1 MQPGGEADILSEAF
15 RSRAWSRESPVG
27 DPQRVPHFH
36 DQRRPFGI
44 TTGPDGSLW
53 FTEVS
58 GNKVG
63 QINPATHVTTEFSL
77 PTASSAPSGITS
89 GPDGNLWFTEESGN
103 NIGQVVLA
111 APPTAADLS
120 LSGTAPRSAVMGQ
133 DVTYILTVTNNGTA
147 EATNV
152 TLTDTLPA
160 GVTFVSATSGATP
173 VKGVLTLSIG
183 NLAAGASASVTVV
196 LTATAAGTLTNQA
209 SVNGNQTDPTPSDD
223 SITQL
228 TTVPAAAGP
237 SVTSVHRFGFHARPT
252 LLVLT
257 FSQPLNPGRAQD
269 PDNYQI
275 VALEDPT
282 GSCASGR
289 RCTTR
294 PPGPWP

>member
-1 MQPGGEADILSEAF
+1 MRSAPPVDSAAPPELATSLQRSLGARPTSSPKPSGRGPGVA
-15 RSRAWSRESPVG
+15 RSPVG

-36 DQRRPFGI
+36 DQRRQPFGI

-152 TLTDTLPA
+152 TL
-160 GVTFVSATSGATP
+160 
-173 VKGVLTLSIG
+173 
-183 NLAAGASASVTVV
+183 
-196 LTATAAGTLTNQA
+196 
-209 SVNGNQTDPTPSDD
+209 
-223 SITQL
+223 
-228 TTVPAAAGP
+228 
-237 SVTSVHRFGFHARPT
+237 
-252 LLVLT
+252 
-257 FSQPLNPGRAQD
+257 
-269 PDNYQI
+269 
-275 VALEDPT
+275 
-282 GSCASGR
+282 
-289 RCTTR
+289 
-294 PPGPWP
+294 